1 MKMEKTKHNFEVINN
16 ESFSELMTESELIQF
31 LRIPNVSKAKDY
43 HNVIRN
49 LIRFDDLP
57 RIKICKRNLY
67 PKNAV
72 IEWIDKNTIRNSL
85 DAK

>member
-1 MKMEKTKHNFEVINN
+1 MEKTKHNLEVINN

-67 PKNAV
+67 PKKAV
-72 IEWIDKNTIRNSL
+72 LVWIEKKTIGNSL
-85 DAK
+85 DL